1 MKFMYISNRFKNAVY
16 SWLIILRN
24 LRSYRLA
31 MLAFFAT
38 LILLSCAGPPVA
50 LNVQLV
56 PNPNKNAPLAGILS
70 FTSDRPVNTT
80 ITIDDGITKQ
90 IVQPDDSLK
99 TNHQVLVLG
108 LKPGKLHQI
117 TATLR
122 DENGRELVLDS
133 LSITTPPLPD
143 DFPSL
148 ELVQQKTGEMEPG
161 ITMFTVFRWKEPF
174 DDDAD
179 WGYAIAVNESG
190 DVVWYLKTDH
200 WIDEVRRKH
209 NGNLMF
215 GGVEDGRVFEIDMLG
230 NTIQEWYSSGAVSKP
245 VTEGSIAVATDMFH
259 HDVIELASGNFI
271 GLGLEVRSLEDFPVE
286 YPPSVKKQTADVA
299 GDVIIEFAPDGS
311 TLRKWSL
318 VDILDPRR
326 LGDGSLSGDH
336 YYDIYKETYDP
347 LPYDITHCNAIYYI
361 EEEDAVLVSSN
372 FQCAIY
378 KIDMKTG
385 ALKWILG
392 DPTGWEKP
400 WSDKLLEPIGDFTWP
415 CHQHG
420 LELTPQGTLLLFDNG
435 GARFIPPNPPMSED
449 ERFSRALELRVD
461 EVAGTVEEVWTYG
474 PEKER
479 FVSPFISDA
488 DYMPTTGN
496 ILITDGG
503 RFKDKEGK
511 LMPTFGGHQWARIL
525 EVTKE
530 PATEKIWE
538 LHVYDPE
545 IRYSVY
551 RAQRLN
557 SLYPNLDRP
566 TG

>member
-1 MKFMYISNRFKNAVY
+1 MTSR
-16 SWLIILRN
+16 IIL
-24 LRSYRLA
+24 LT
-31 MLAFFAT
+31 FFVT
-38 LILLSCAGPPVA
+38 LTFLSCAGPPVA
-50 LNVQLV
+50 TNVQLL
-56 PNPNKNAPLAGILS
+56 PNPNKNAPLAGILT
-70 FTSDRPVNTT
+70 FNSDRPVSTT
-80 ITIDDGITKQ
+80 LTINDGTTEQTI
-90 IVQPDDSLK
+90 QPDSTFRL
-99 TNHQVLVLG
+99 NHELLVLG
-108 LKPGKLHQI
+108 LNPDKTHQV
-117 TATLR
+117 TAILR
-122 DENGRELVLDS
+122 DEKGRELVLDS

-148 ELVQQKTGEMEPG
+148 ELVQQKTGRMEPG

-174 DDDAD
+174 DDDAE
-179 WGYAIAVNESG
+179 WGYAIAVDETG
-190 DVVWYLKTDH
+190 EVVWYLKTDY

-209 NGNLMF
+209 NGNLML

-230 NTIQEWYSSGAVSKP
+230 NTIQEWYSAGAVTKP
-245 VTEGSIAVATDMFH
+245 LAEGSIAVATDMFH
-259 HDVIELASGNFI
+259 HDVVELASGNFL
-271 GLGLEVRSLEDFPVE
+271 GLGLEVRSLKDFPVE
-286 YPPSVKKQTADVA
+286 YPPSNKKQTADVA
-299 GDVIIEFAPDGS
+299 GDIIIEFTPDGS
-311 TLRKWSL
+311 TVREWSL

-326 LGDGSLSGDH
+326 LGDGSLRGGH
-336 YYDIYKETYDP
+336 YYDIYKERYDP
-347 LPYDITHCNAIYYI
+347 LPYDITHSNAIYYI

-385 ALKWILG
+385 NLLWILG

-400 WSDKLLEPIGDFTWP
+400 WSDKLLKPKGDLIWP

-420 LELTPQGTLLLFDNG
+420 VEMTSQGTILMYDNG
-435 GARFIPPNPPMSED
+435 GERFIPPNPPMPEE

-461 EVAGTVEEVWTYG
+461 EAAGTVEEVWSYG

-479 FVSPFISDA
+479 FISPFISDA

-503 RFKDKEGK
+503 RFKDEDGN
-511 LMPTFGGHQWARIL
+511 LMTTFGGHQWARIL

-538 LHVYDPE
+538 LHIYDPE

-551 RAQRLN
+551 RAQRLY
-557 SLYPNLDRP
+557 SLYPKLDRP

>member
-1 MKFMYISNRFKNAVY
+1 MKFIRLSNRFKNGVY
-16 SWLIILRN
+16 SCLIILRN
-24 LRSYRLA
+24 LRSYRFALLA
-31 MLAFFAT
+31 ALGILT
-38 LILLSCAGPPVA
+38 LLSCAGPPVA
-50 LNVQLV
+50 TNVQLV
-56 PNPNKNAPLAGILS
+56 PNPNKNAPLAGILT
-70 FTSDRPVNTT
+70 FTSDRPVITT
-80 ITIDDGITKQ
+80 LTIDDGMTRQ

-99 TNHQVLVLG
+99 TNHKVLVLG

-117 TATLR
+117 TATLK
-122 DENGRELVLDS
+122 DENGRELILDS
-133 LSITTPPLPD
+133 LSIETPPLPD

-148 ELVQQKTGEMEPG
+148 DLVQEKTGELEPG
-161 ITMFTVFRWKEPF
+161 ITMFTVFRWKEAF

-179 WGYAIAVNESG
+179 WGYAIAVNEAG
-190 DVVWYLKTDH
+190 EVVWYLKTNN

-215 GGVEDGRVFEIDMLG
+215 GGVEDGRVFEVDMLG
-230 NTIQEWYSSGAVSKP
+230 NIVQEWYSSGAVTKP
-245 VTEGSIAVATDMFH
+245 ITEESIAVDTDMFH
-259 HDVIELASGNFI
+259 HDVIELASGNFL
-271 GLGLEVRSLEDFPVE
+271 GLGLEVRSLQDFPVE
-286 YPPSVKKQTADVA
+286 YPPSEKKQTADVA

-311 TLRKWSL
+311 TVRKWSM

-326 LGDGSLSGDH
+326 LGEGSLSGDH
-336 YYDIYKETYDP
+336 YYDIYNEVYDP

-385 ALKWILG
+385 SLKWILG

-400 WSDKLLEPIGDFTWP
+400 WSDKLLKPKGDFTWP

-420 LELTPQGTLLLFDNG
+420 MEMTPQGTLLLFDNG
-435 GARFIPPNPPMSED
+435 GARFIPPNPPMPKED
-449 ERFSRALELRVD
+449 RFSRALELRVD

-488 DYMPTTGN
+488 DYLTNTGN

-503 RFKDKEGK
+503 RFKDKEGN

-525 EVTKE
+525 EVTKK
-530 PATEKIWE
+530 PSTEKIWE
-538 LHVYDPE
+538 LHIYDPE

-551 RAQRLN
+551 RAQRFY
-557 SLYPNLDRP
+557 SLYPNKDRP

>member
-1 MKFMYISNRFKNAVY
+1 MTSR
-16 SWLIILRN
+16 IILITS
-24 LRSYRLA
+24 LV
-31 MLAFFAT
+31 T
-38 LILLSCAGPPVA
+38 LTFLSCAGPPIA
-50 LNVQLV
+50 TNVQLL
-56 PNPNKNAPLAGILS
+56 PNPNKNAPLAGILT
-70 FTSDRPVNTT
+70 FTTDRPVST
-80 ITIDDGITKQ
+80 ILTIDDGTTEQTI
-90 IVQPDDSLK
+90 QPDTTFKL
-99 TNHQVLVLG
+99 NHEVLVLG
-108 LKPGKLHQI
+108 LNPGTTHMV

-148 ELVQQKTGEMEPG
+148 KLVQQNTGEMEPG

-174 DDDAD
+174 DDDSE
-179 WGYAIAVNESG
+179 WGYAIAVDETG
-190 DVVWYLKTDH
+190 EVVWYLKTDY
-200 WIDEVRRKH
+200 WLDEVRRKH

-230 NTIQEWYSSGAVSKP
+230 NTIQEWYSAGAVTKP
-245 VTEGSIAVATDMFH
+245 VTQGSIAVATDMFH
-259 HDVIELASGNFI
+259 HDVLELASGNFL
-271 GLGLEVRSLEDFPVE
+271 GLGLEVRSLNDFPVA
-286 YPPSVKKQTADVA
+286 YPPSNKKQTANVA
-299 GDVIIEFAPDGS
+299 GDVIIEFDPNGS
-311 TLRKWSL
+311 TIRKWSL

-326 LGDGSLSGDH
+326 LGDGSLRGDH
-336 YYDIYKETYDP
+336 YYDIYKESYDP
-347 LPYDITHCNAIYYI
+347 LPYDITHSNAIYYI

-385 ALKWILG
+385 NLLWILG

-400 WSDKLLEPIGDFTWP
+400 WSDKLLKPKGDLIWP

-420 LELTPQGTLLLFDNG
+420 IEMTPQGTILMYDNG
-435 GARFIPPNPPMSED
+435 GARFIPPNPAMPEE

-461 EVAGTVEEVWTYG
+461 EAAGTVEEVWSFG
-474 PEKER
+474 PENER

-488 DYMPTTGN
+488 DYMPNTGN

-503 RFKDKEGK
+503 RFEDEDGN

-525 EVTKE
+525 EVSKE
-530 PATEKIWE
+530 PATDKIWE
-538 LHVYDPE
+538 LHIYDPE

-551 RAQRLN
+551 RAQRLY
-557 SLYPNLDRP
+557 SLYPELDRP